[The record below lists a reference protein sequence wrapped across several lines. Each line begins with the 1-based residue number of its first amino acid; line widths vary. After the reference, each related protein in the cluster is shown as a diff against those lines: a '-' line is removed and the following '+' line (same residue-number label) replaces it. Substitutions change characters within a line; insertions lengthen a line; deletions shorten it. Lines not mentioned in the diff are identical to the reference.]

1 MKGFNKNISG
11 RCFIDTSEIVSYDN
25 ITAKWLKI
33 IISSILL
40 GEKTFYIAFRLT
52 IKLFIISTDHH
63 QGLPLPHPTPSHPS
77 KKKKKKRLKKFK
89 FCETFLLFLRFTKIF
104 SSVIISYLAQTG
116 LPMATRSSRSSPTKS
131 SKPLFPNSYFICG
144 RTRIRQNKKEWVA
157 KKTFTSWGKATIKA
171 AAKDKMSDFYLLDK
185 VLHLIALWASLPSPL
200 LWVIYFQQQL

>member
-1 MKGFNKNISG
+1 MNGFNKNISG

-63 QGLPLPHPTPSHPS
+63 QGLPLPHPPPPPPS

-116 LPMATRSSRSSPTKS
+116 LPMATRSSRSSPLASHCFQTATSYVKGHAFGKTKRS
-131 SKPLFPNSYFICG
+131 EWPKRPLHRG
-144 RTRIRQNKKEWVA
+144 
-157 KKTFTSWGKATIKA
+157 
-171 AAKDKMSDFYLLDK
+171 
-185 VLHLIALWASLPSPL
+185 
-200 LWVIYFQQQL
+200 

>member
-1 MKGFNKNISG
+1 MAENHNFFNFTGWENILHSLP
-11 RCFIDTSEIVSYDN
+11 FN
-25 ITAKWLKI
+25 HKI
-33 IISSILL
+33 IHYKYGPPSRI
-40 GEKTFYIAFRLT
+40 
-52 IKLFIISTDHH
+52 
-63 QGLPLPHPTPSHPS
+63 TPSPLL
-77 KKKKKKRLKKFK
+77 KKKKKRLKKFK

-157 KKTFTSWGKATIKA
+157 KKAFTSWEKATIKA
-171 AAKDKMSDFYLLDK
+171 AAKDKMNDFYLLDK

>member
-63 QGLPLPHPTPSHPS
+63 QGLPLPNSS
-77 KKKKKKRLKKFK
+77 KKKKKRLKKFK

-157 KKTFTSWGKATIKA
+157 KKAFTSWEKATIKA
-171 AAKDKMSDFYLLDK
+171 AAKDKMNDFYLLDK